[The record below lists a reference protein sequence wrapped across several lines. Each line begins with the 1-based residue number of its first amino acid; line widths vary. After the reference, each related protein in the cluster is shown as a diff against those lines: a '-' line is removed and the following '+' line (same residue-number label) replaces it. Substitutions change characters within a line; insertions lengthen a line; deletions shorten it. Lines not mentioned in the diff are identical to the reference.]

1 MPPSEGS
8 AGALA
13 GIRVLDFGQYVA
25 GPLAA
30 MMLADQGA
38 EVIRIDP
45 PGGPRWK
52 TGANVMLQR
61 GKQSFLLDLKQ
72 KSGLETARRLA
83 DSADVLIENFR
94 PGVMAR
100 LGLGAAQLSAANPRL
115 IYCAL
120 PGFPADDKRA
130 DRPGWEGAVSA
141 ASGLCTPSPRPGES
155 PTPAL
160 PPMPVAS
167 NYAAFLAVNAIMAAL
182 LARLH
187 SGAGQTIE
195 IPLLGAAFEAFCLEA
210 QRAPMPSH
218 NAFHAAADNRFQTA
232 DGKFVQLLL
241 IAPRHLE
248 RFVKIFLPDL
258 AALGDAARLS
268 ADSEAGAA
276 LVRAM
281 SALFLTRAAAEWDVL
296 VNEAGIP
303 LAICQSRGD
312 FLRADAQAR
321 AAGAVIALE
330 DPELGATLQLGF
342 PVRLSRTP
350 PAARPRKV
358 MDAANPG
365 FARARNVQAAGRPTA
380 PDLPP
385 LCGVTVLD
393 MSQILAGP
401 TAGRILAQ
409 FGAEVIKIN
418 KPGNWI
424 IGHLHFNSGKQSVL
438 LDIGRPEGRRVL
450 SAMLADAD
458 VFLHNLP
465 PDSAKKLRV
474 TEAEIRAD
482 KPDIIYASMSAYTN
496 CGPRENY
503 RGWEPVGQAI
513 TGMQTSG
520 GRAPHLARFPLCDF
534 GAGHLLAF
542 AILLALWHRAET
554 GEGQHAES
562 SLMQAGAYHQAASMI
577 YPLPVAGGAG
587 QGRSGLY
594 ETADGFIYVHLQAGA
609 EARLSEVPALD
620 PADLQNAF
628 RLATSQ
634 SWCNRLA
641 EAGIAAQSMRTID
654 EAMEDERT
662 LAQGWSRKLRYA
674 DGGEVRLIGG
684 IPRMSA
690 SRLPAMP
697 AASPPG
703 RDTRKILGRY
713 CNDAAL
719 EKLFFSGIAAEA
731 LNAGTAIVW

>member
-1 MPPSEGS
+1 MPPSEDS
-8 AGALA
+8 SGALA
-13 GIRVLDFGQYVA
+13 GIRVLDFGQYIA

-30 MMLADQGA
+30 MMLADEGA
-38 EVIRIDP
+38 EVIHIDP
-45 PGGPRWK
+45 PGGPRWRNA
-52 TGANVMLQR
+52 ANAVLQR
-61 GKQSFLLDLKQ
+61 GKQSFVLDLKQ
-72 KSGLETARRLA
+72 RADRDAARRLA

-100 LGLGAAQLSAANPRL
+100 LGLGAGQLTAANPRL

-120 PGFPADDKRA
+120 PGFPADDHRGGQ
-130 DRPGWEGAVSA
+130 PGWAGVVSA

-167 NYAAFLAVNAIMAAL
+167 NYAAFLAVNAVMAAL
-182 LARLH
+182 LARRN
-187 SGAGQTIE
+187 SGMGQRIE

-210 QRAPMPSH
+210 QRAPMASH

-248 RFVKIFLPDL
+248 SFIKTFLPAL
-258 AALGDAARLS
+258 AELGDAARLI
-268 ADSEAGAA
+268 ADSDAGAA

-281 SALFLTRAAAEWDVL
+281 SALFLTRPAAEWDVM
-296 VNEAGIP
+296 VNEAAIP
-303 LAICQSRGD
+303 LAVCQSKAA
-312 FLRADAQAR
+312 FLRDDAQAR
-321 AAGAVIALE
+321 ESGAVIALE
-330 DPELGATLQLGF
+330 DTELGPTFQLGF

-350 PAARPRKV
+350 PRARPRKY
-358 MDAANPG
+358 MGDTEPT
-365 FARARNVQAAGRPTA
+365 FAGAQHAETAGRAAA
-380 PDLPP
+380 PDQPP
-385 LCGVTVLD
+385 LAGVTVLD

-450 SAMLADAD
+450 SAMLAGAD

-465 PDSAKKLRV
+465 PESAEKLHV
-474 TEAEIRAD
+474 TEAEIRAE

-496 CGPRENY
+496 CGRRGKY

-520 GRAPHLARFPLCDF
+520 GQTPRLARFPLCDF

-542 AILLALWHRAET
+542 AILLALWHRAQT
-554 GEGQHAES
+554 GEGQYAES

-577 YPLPVAGGAG
+577 YPVRAAGDAA

-594 ETADGFIYVHLQAGA
+594 ETADGFIYVHLPADAG
-609 EARLSEVPALD
+609 ERLAAVPALD
-620 PADLQNAF
+620 PADLQTVF

-634 SWCNRLA
+634 SWCKRLA
-641 EAGIAAQSMRTID
+641 EAGIAAQPMSTID

-662 LAQGWSRKLRYA
+662 LALGWSRKLRYA
-674 DGGEVRLIGG
+674 EGGEVRMVGA
-684 IPRMSA
+684 IPRMSL
-690 SRLPAMP
+690 SRLPNLP
-697 AASPPG
+697 VASPPG

-713 CNDAAL
+713 CSDARL
-719 EKLFFSGIAAEA
+719 EELFFGGIVADA
-731 LNAGTAIVW
+731 LDAGTSVVW